1 MVHQTS
7 RTDHHSHD
15 RLIHWAWVYDIGTGL
30 LGRRGRRMR
39 DRFADDLQL
48 KPGDHVLDV
57 GCGPGRLATVFAQRV
72 APSGSVNGI
81 DPSPEMI
88 NRAIARARKHG
99 VPVRFEVAYAQQ
111 LPFADDAFDA
121 VACTLALHHVAD
133 DDRQTAVAEM
143 YRVLKPGGRLL
154 IAEIQKGPGHRHP
167 GPRWLRRSGGE
178 DMIKTA
184 LDLVTAAGFAGID
197 SAPTN
202 LGWLGKIT
210 ARK

>member
-1 MVHQTS
+1 VHQTS
-7 RTDHHSHD
+7 RTDHHSRD

-72 APSGSVNGI
+72 APSGSVDGI

-88 NRAIARARKHG
+88 NRAIARVRKHG
-99 VPVRFEVAYAQQ
+99 VPARFEVAYAQQ
-111 LPFADDAFDA
+111 LPFADNAFDA

-154 IAEIQKGPGHRHP
+154 IAEFQGKGH
-167 GPRWLRRSGGE
+167 GPRWLRRAGGE

-184 LDLVTAAGFAGID
+184 LDLVPAAGFTEIA

-202 LGWLGKIT
+202 LGWLGKIS